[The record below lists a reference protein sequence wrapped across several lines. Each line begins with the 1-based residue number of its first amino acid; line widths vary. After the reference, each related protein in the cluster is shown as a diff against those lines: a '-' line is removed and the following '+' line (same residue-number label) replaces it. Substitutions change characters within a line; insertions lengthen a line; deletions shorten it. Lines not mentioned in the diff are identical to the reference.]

1 MNSLE
6 EIKIKQTLMDIIE
19 NFQTINQ
26 EFEIFSINEIDTDFT
41 LKILKNHLEQIMI
54 FLLDNAIKFSTN
66 EKVIQIN
73 VRHTDKQLTIEVK
86 DYGLGIPKEE
96 LPFVLNR
103 FYRVDKARGRKHGGN
118 GLGLSIAKGLL
129 DIYQGTLEV
138 DSVYGKWTKV
148 QITFPLDR

>member
-1 MNSLE
+1 
-6 EIKIKQTLMDIIE
+6 MDIIE

-86 DYGLGIPKEE
+86 DYGAGYPE
-96 LPFVLNR
+96 R
-103 FYRVDKARGRKHGGN
+103 R
-118 GLGLSIAKGLL
+118 
-129 DIYQGTLEV
+129 
-138 DSVYGKWTKV
+138 
-148 QITFPLDR
+148 ITFCTQSLLSCG